1 MRAYTIKRKGKK
13 TWQKMIFEKEITF
26 SENHTITI
34 YAGDIFFRKKDAK
47 EYLGTFKYPEYYEV
61 IGVTID
67 KSDKDN
73 RKKIIAYKPKGNVP
87 ALDLPLISEIV
98 VEDDIERLAKEYSE
112 NKSSSDVF
120 KEQHKV
126 DFIAGYKS
134 ATKTFSEED
143 MKEAFNAG
151 SHWKEKW
158 KTVTD
163 DNINIPDVNKFIQS
177 LKQAKI

>member
-1 MRAYTIKRKGKK
+1 MRKELIETPDYILAVSDEEIKVGDWIFCKEDSEIYKCYGRMCGLILTQENSPLGVNPYFCVKITAY
-13 TWQKMIFEKEITF
+13 Q
-26 SENHTITI
+26 
-34 YAGDIFFRKKDAK
+34 
-47 EYLGTFKYPEYYEV
+47 
-61 IGVTID
+61 
-67 KSDKDN
+67 
-73 RKKIIAYKPKGNVP
+73 PKGN
-87 ALDLPLISEIV
+87 ALELDLPLLPEMV
-98 VEDDIERLAKEYSE
+98 VEDDVERLAKEYSE

-134 ATKTFSEED
+134 ATKVYSEDD

-151 SHWKEKW
+151 THWKEKW

-177 LKQAKI
+177 LKQAKNKLT